1 MGDGNRK
8 KESLTHLKYKY
19 FYLSGKTKRKNTFS
33 EGIKSCGN

>member
-19 FYLSGKTKRKNTFS
+19 FYLSGKTKRKNTFF